1 MKDGLGPMSQGPT
14 SMIAD
19 VPTCSF
25 RPWDHQV
32 PQTLSFQVEED
43 ALQTADSPFSG
54 QLAAFPVLGVCDG
67 HGMVMG
73 GHARTPLFTA

>member
-1 MKDGLGPMSQGPT
+1 MPVEISPNMKDGLGPMSQGPT

-43 ALQTADSPFSG
+43 ALQTADSPSSG
-54 QLAAFPVLGVCDG
+54 QLAAFPALGS
-67 HGMVMG
+67 VMG
-73 GHARTPLFTA
+73 TAW